1 MPKRKRG
8 EPNLGDKL
16 EKHCNEVS
24 KALKAAKGLERQ
36 RYSKRLHEDGVEPA
50 KKERLEREVTVLKV
64 TITHPG
70 FPIGTF
76 LTWSLLVA
84 RSPSNRPRSPV
95 LVDS

>member
-16 EKHCNEVS
+16 EKHCNDVS

-36 RYSKRLHEDGVEPA
+36 RYSKRLHEDGVEPD

-64 TITHPG
+64 SFGLSHHPNY
-70 FPIGTF
+70 PF
-76 LTWSLLVA
+76 LTNYLV
-84 RSPSNRPRSPV
+84 S
-95 LVDS
+95 

>member
-8 EPNLGDKL
+8 EPNLGEKL
-16 EKHCNEVS
+16 EKSCNDVS

-64 TITHPG
+64 TITRSG
-70 FPIGTF
+70 F
-76 LTWSLLVA
+76 LL
-84 RSPSNRPRSPV
+84 
-95 LVDS
+95 DFF